1 MSFITKM
8 RRVLGLDDSIEGESQ
23 YLDDETS
30 SADAAHGQAQTRPQA
45 DSSAADAE
53 PPAIAPVAPVQGEV
67 ESIAA
72 DMLAEVVAIFNA
84 FQPEFIARSLD
95 PAKQQALLTEKMTPA
110 LKSRLEAIASA
121 RREQVDTEVR
131 AERVNLDAD
140 LKRIRN
146 RNAELERRRSQYMD
160 EQLSAKRQ
168 KRALKERISD
178 LEAQITRLA
187 AEKEQLELEKQSMAN
202 KIRVASLGVSGDN
215 ADAQAVVAAGEKL
228 AKAEAALADA
238 VEKADKAEARASEAE
253 ARASEAGKRLVDATA
268 AAEALTT
275 RCDALAAERDDAVSQ
290 NNAATSRA
298 LAAEQDNEALH
309 NAVESLKER
318 CKVADEMISTLRKRV
333 SSAEK
338 KVEDIKAEDHRKE
351 QLAKAADNEVDRLK
365 AQVESLRK
373 ELEQSAETADTIA
386 RKDAR
391 INELK
396 ARLRDAS
403 KVEQTIERLQKEN
416 RSLKETIE
424 ANLYEHAAQVSSL
437 RRELETYNKPR
448 RGRPRKERQA
458 PEAAET
464 AEKPTRRKTPSIS
477 AIDELIEG
485 CEWMKAPSPD
495 ELKAAPA
502 VHEPSEDFGYR
513 PPAKKP
519 QQPDDANQ
527 LTLF

>member
-8 RRVLGLDDSIEGESQ
+8 RRILGLDDSIEGEPQ
-23 YLDDETS
+23 YLDDVTS
-30 SADAAHGQAQTRPQA
+30 NADVDPGLLLSQSRP
-45 DSSAADAE
+45 DSSPAPAE
-53 PPAIAPVAPVQGEV
+53 PQSIAPVAPVQGEV

-95 PAKQQALLTEKMTPA
+95 PARQEALLTEKMTPA
-110 LKSRLEAIASA
+110 LKNRLEAIASA
-121 RREQVDTEVR
+121 RREQVDTEAR

-140 LKRIRN
+140 MKRMRT
-146 RNAELERRRSQYMD
+146 RNAELERRRTQYMD

-168 KRALKERISD
+168 KRALKERITD
-178 LEAQITRLA
+178 LEAQITRLN

-202 KIRVASLGVSGDN
+202 KIRVASLGAAVDN
-215 ADAQAVVAAGEKL
+215 ADAPAIAAARKKLAEAEAAVADAT
-228 AKAEAALADA
+228 AKAESRAVEAEKRLADA
-238 VEKADKAEARASEAE
+238 
-253 ARASEAGKRLVDATA
+253 A
-268 AAEALTT
+268 AATEDLKT
-275 RCDALAAERDDAVSQ
+275 RCDALMAERDDAVAQS
-290 NNAATSRA
+290 NAATSRA
-298 LAAEQDNEALH
+298 IAAEQDNEALH

-333 SSAEK
+333 SAAEK
-338 KVEDIKAEDHRKE
+338 KADEISADDRRQE
-351 QLAKAADNEVDRLK
+351 QLAKAANIEIDRLR

-373 ELEQSAETADTIA
+373 ELEQSAETADAIA

-424 ANLYEHAAQVSSL
+424 ANLYEHAAQISSL

-458 PEAAET
+458 SGGT
-464 AEKPTRRKTPSIS
+464 TDGEKPTGRKSPSIS

-519 QQPDDANQ
+519 QQPDDTNQ